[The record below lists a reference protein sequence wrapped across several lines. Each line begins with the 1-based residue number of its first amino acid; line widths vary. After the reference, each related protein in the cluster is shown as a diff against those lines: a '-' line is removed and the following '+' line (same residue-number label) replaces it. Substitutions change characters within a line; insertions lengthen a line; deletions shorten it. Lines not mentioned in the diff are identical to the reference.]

1 MTESGFNNSPRIQ
14 TEMSLLVA
22 CTESSGKSSM
32 DKAIADAFQVLEA
45 ELRDPRVVYV
55 LGGR

>member
-1 MTESGFNNSPRIQ
+1 
-14 TEMSLLVA
+14 MSLLVA